1 MFFGSGLAAVAGGLM
16 GAIFNLSPSM
26 GGFALMKGIAVIIL
40 GGLGSLPGVVVGGLI
55 LGFIDGIVPPL
66 MSVQMASLVGFIFII
81 LILIFRPQGIMGRPS
96 Q

>member
-1 MFFGSGLAAVAGGLM
+1 
-16 GAIFNLSPSM
+16 
-26 GGFALMKGIAVIIL
+26 MKGIAVIIL

-55 LGFIDGIVPPL
+55 LGFIDSIVPPF
-66 MSVQMASLVGFIFII
+66 MSVQMASMVGFISII